1 MSIIDE
7 NLKMMNNSIK
17 KLQFTDYD
25 IEKYTRALAHLTTQ
39 LEYFYCH
46 LVKEQGRD
54 SKNTFYHMKFRPK
67 IHQLAYV
74 NIGRGFPK
82 ELMDGHWCYIL
93 KDMGS
98 KMLVIPTVSI
108 KDSSINEKYELD
120 IDIVINNKPKKS
132 RLQLS
137 DIRSIDIQRIY
148 GNKGYIEVTTSF
160 EKIHN
165 VIKDFI

>member
-1 MSIIDE
+1 
-7 NLKMMNNSIK
+7 
-17 KLQFTDYD
+17 
-25 IEKYTRALAHLTTQ
+25 
-39 LEYFYCH
+39 
-46 LVKEQGRD
+46 
-54 SKNTFYHMKFRPK
+54 MKFRPK